1 MDMEKIQSFVGPI
14 TEKQIECIDSFVGE
28 RLALFVPA
36 VGQCGYA
43 LTKEHTHPAYSF
55 VLTFDDNLSVAGAT
69 GSIRNIN
76 RGTLIGMSP
85 DFKHHE
91 EQQEDFPRYYA
102 IMINTNFYNEILQD
116 YGISANP
123 QYHFSMNQMKQELLP
138 HLREFMVES
147 QKSSA
152 AAKAKI
158 AALEIL
164 ITHSIAESQ
173 HGTTEEENPSIHNRV
188 EIDRAV
194 EYMHRTFGEK
204 LTVDTI
210 AKEVCLSP
218 SHLSHLFKES
228 VGKTVMGYLTEIRLQ
243 TAKRLLLL
251 KRESI
256 SEIAFTCGFSSPSHL
271 SQSFKNHYGITP
283 REVQKSA

>member
-1 MDMEKIQSFVGPI
+1 MDMTKIQSFVGPI
-14 TEKQIECIDSFVGE
+14 TEKQIECIDSFVGDK
-28 RLALFVPA
+28 LALFVPA

-55 VLTFDDNLSVAGAT
+55 ILTFDNNLSVGNAQKKVQ
-69 GSIRNIN
+69 NFN

-91 EQQEDFPRYYA
+91 EPSEDFPRYYA
-102 IMINTNFYNEILQD
+102 IMIETEFYNRVLKD
-116 YGISANP
+116 YDIPANP
-123 QYHFSMNQMKQELLP
+123 PYHCSINPMKQELLP
-138 HLREFMVES
+138 HLREFMLVS
-147 QKSSA
+147 QSRTP
-152 AAKAKI
+152 AAKAKV

-173 HGTTEEENPSIHNRV
+173 HGTIEEENSSIHNRV

-194 EYMHRTFGEK
+194 DYMHRTFGEK

-228 VGKTVMGYLTEIRLQ
+228 VGKTVMGYLTEVRLQ
-243 TAKRLLLL
+243 TARRLLLL

-271 SQSFKNHYGITP
+271 SQSFKNHYGMTP